1 MNEVIP
7 AIIAALLDCAT
18 NICTLIFAGIL
29 IPWVVRVGIPWLKD
43 KRLYAIVTI
52 FVKAAEKQAEA
63 GTLGEPKCDYVIR
76 MLERRGIAVTEEV
89 RAMIESAVKELDLAG
104 KKALDKLLEALKK
117 NE

>member
-7 AIIAALLDCAT
+7 AIVTTLLDCAT
-18 NICTLIFAGIL
+18 NICTLIFAGVFL
-29 IPWVVRVGIPWLKD
+29 PWMVRVGIPWLKD

-76 MLERRGIAVTEEV
+76 MLERRGIVVTEEV

-104 KKALDKLLEALKK
+104 KEALDKLLEAFEEK
-117 NE
+117 